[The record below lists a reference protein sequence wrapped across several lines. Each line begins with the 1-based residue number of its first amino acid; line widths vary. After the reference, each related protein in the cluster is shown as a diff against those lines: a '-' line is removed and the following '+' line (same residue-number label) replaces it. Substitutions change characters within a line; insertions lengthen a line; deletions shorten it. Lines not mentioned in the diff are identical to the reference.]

1 MKGISEPDLMIKK
14 YFDFLI
20 FFLLKNAIE
29 NHLKI
34 E

>member
-1 MKGISEPDLMIKK
+1 MKDFSKPDLIIKK
-14 YFDFLI
+14 YFDFFI
-20 FFLLKNAIE
+20 HFLVKNAIE